1 MVADTVQKIEV
12 SQNILSFLKGSQF
25 TSDDEDLEERSLP
38 QDRYSIRTA
47 AQWIGP
53 VQEDFSLA
61 YLQVIIECNSVTDNP
76 LMDPSGRC
84 LHGGNFQAKA
94 ITSAMEKTR
103 QGLQSIGRMLFAQ
116 ATELI
121 NPATNNGLPPNLTI
135 DPPSQSFILK
145 GVDIM
150 CAALLSEL
158 GFLAN
163 PVGSHVQTAEMGNQA
178 LNSLALISTRYTHTA
193 ADILS
198 KLCAAQL
205 LIVCQALDLRAIKRI
220 FLTNLAAPLRALN
233 DATFS
238 TNTTSSTITT
248 TDPHTALWS
257 SMIPS
262 FNESRSM
269 DPSPRFTTMASA
281 MQSTALSHL
290 DPAASSALHPLPL
303 LSTWKQNLT
312 HLLSST
318 YESTITAYLA
328 PHGSGGGGAS
338 PFLGRASRRLY
349 EFVRHE
355 LNVPFLTERGL
366 NGGLPSQDHYNG
378 TGINGIVNG
387 DGDADAG
394 RRGDV
399 TMTIGDYITFLHAA
413 IRQNVLFVPIMEA
426 LKEVQAEVGVEQ
438 SVAEQKGK

>member
-1 MVADTVQKIEV
+1 M
-12 SQNILSFLKGSQF
+12 
-25 TSDDEDLEERSLP
+25 P

-61 YLQVIIECNSVTDNP
+61 YQQVITECNSVTDNP
-76 LMDPSGRC
+76 LTNSSGTS
-84 LHGGNFQAKA
+84 LHGGNFQAKS

-103 QGLQSIGRMLFAQ
+103 QGLQSIGQMLFAQ

-150 CAALLSEL
+150 CASLLSEL

-193 ADILS
+193 AEILS
-198 KLCAAQL
+198 KLCAAHL

-220 FLTNLAAPLRALN
+220 FLANLAGPLRALN
-233 DATFS
+233 HATFS
-238 TNTTSSTITT
+238 SKTPSTT
-248 TDPHTALWS
+248 TDPHQALWS
-257 SMIPS
+257 TMIRS
-262 FNESRSM
+262 LNESRSM
-269 DPSPRFTTMASA
+269 DPSRRFLHIASA
-281 MQSTALSHL
+281 MQSTALTHL
-290 DPAASSALHPLPL
+290 DPASSSPFHPLPL

-318 YESTITAYLA
+318 YDSTVAAYLA
-328 PHGSGGGGAS
+328 PHGSGSGAS

-349 EFVRHE
+349 DFVRHE

-366 NGGLPSQDHYNG
+366 NAAGPSLPHHHNG
-378 TGINGIVNG
+378 TIVNVIVDG
-387 DGDADAG
+387 DVDGDADGDADARSTG
-394 RRGDV
+394 AS
-399 TMTIGDYITFLHAA
+399 TTIGDHITVLHEA

-426 LKEVQAEVGVEQ
+426 LKEVQTEESAEESRGLDEA
-438 SVAEQKGK
+438 VAAAA